1 MNSLL
6 PITLLVIF
14 QRKRNIEWIF
24 LSSIFI
30 YLKKLFSSTALG
42 KRGSLRDKGRISTG
56 SLQYQMKHHTSSTES
71 ELADLAPQTFSK
83 AVLYVLG
90 EKTQVKVSIY
100 ELVTACQRSCGWC
113 CFQSSLSIN
122 QSFCP
127 AGGVH
132 VTVTH
137 DVLDLSVQSHPSPGP
152 LAHPPPPPLGGTS
165 LYKLP
170 LRPVYTYHL
179 CLRVRLRHC
188 QSLSLCQ

>member
-1 MNSLL
+1 
-6 PITLLVIF
+6 
-14 QRKRNIEWIF
+14 
-24 LSSIFI
+24 
-30 YLKKLFSSTALG
+30 
-42 KRGSLRDKGRISTG
+42 
-56 SLQYQMKHHTSSTES
+56 MKHHTSSTES

-90 EKTQVKVSIY
+90 EKTQVKVSFY
-100 ELVTACQRSCGWC
+100 ELVTARQRSCGRC

-137 DVLDLSVQSHPSPGP
+137 DVLDLTVQSNPQPRPTGTP
-152 LAHPPPPPLGGTS
+152 TPPPLGHGTS

-170 LRPVYTYHL
+170 LRPVYMYHL
-179 CLRVRLRHC
+179 RLCVHLRHC